1 MTDIITI
8 VCAVNFIVALVNLG
22 VAASAVRI
30 NRRQR
35 EIFEMLDEAMDAISS
50 SRTRR

>member
-22 VAASAVRI
+22 VAISAVRI
-30 NRRQR
+30 DRRQR
-35 EIFEMLDEAMDAISS
+35 EMFDALEDAMDAISS